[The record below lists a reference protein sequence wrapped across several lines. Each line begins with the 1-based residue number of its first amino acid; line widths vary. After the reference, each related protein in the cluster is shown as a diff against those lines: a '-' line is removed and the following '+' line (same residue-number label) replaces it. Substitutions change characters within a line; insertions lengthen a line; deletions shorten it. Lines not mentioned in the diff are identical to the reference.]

1 MKKMKPIIPI
11 ALALTLGVG
20 VFAAGSFIN
29 TKQIGKSTP
38 DKVSNAVEDYLNE
51 YSGEMKEYA
60 ADNGTGESP
69 DTVYVLTKEESGKI
83 AETVYQTLQEDW
95 VTGDAG
101 LTDEQLANLQSR
113 VYASVYDTLKDRVE
127 SVVIDDVY
135 ENIMAI
141 CLNDIYNYSDRQDAT
156 LKAALEEQL
165 ASLTD
170 DLLDVDSKIIANK
183 NDYEVVTNALKDSI
197 ELNAKDLQTLD
208 ATYDSL
214 SGLVSK
220 NATDITSN
228 KASIAALEKSN
239 KDTADALN
247 KFIAE
252 SKADVAQ
259 TGDTLTETIENYYE
273 QNTEEIEALR
283 IDINNQ

>member
-20 VFAAGSFIN
+20 IFAAGSIIN

-38 DKVSNAVEDYLNE
+38 DKVSDAVEDYLNE
-51 YSGEMKEYA
+51 YSVEMKEYA

-141 CLNDIYNYSDRQDAT
+141 CLNDIYNYADRQDAT

-165 ASLTD
+165 ATE
-170 DLLDVDSKIIANK
+170 KK
-183 NDYEVVTNALKDSI
+183 RK
-197 ELNAKDLQTLD
+197 
-208 ATYDSL
+208 L
-214 SGLVSK
+214 SFKERLFGK
-220 NATDITSN
+220 
-228 KASIAALEKSN
+228 KR
-239 KDTADALN
+239 
-247 KFIAE
+247 
-252 SKADVAQ
+252 
-259 TGDTLTETIENYYE
+259 
-273 QNTEEIEALR
+273 EE
-283 IDINNQ
+283 